1 MDDIWFNVDFIRR
14 HVWRYMNFGGM
25 LVRGIEE
32 FWMDLDLVA
41 VQRLAFGLMLERTL
55 LSRYEHYACL
65 EMICSR
71 ILS

>member
-1 MDDIWFNVDFIRR
+1 
-14 HVWRYMNFGGM
+14 MNFGGM